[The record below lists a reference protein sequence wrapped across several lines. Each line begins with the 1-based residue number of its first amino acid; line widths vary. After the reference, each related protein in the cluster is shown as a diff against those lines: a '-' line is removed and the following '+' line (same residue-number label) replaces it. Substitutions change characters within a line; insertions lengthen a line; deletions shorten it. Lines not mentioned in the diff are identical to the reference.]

1 MPRPRTL
8 RKDLPPR
15 LYCEDGIYF
24 FRPKSGKR
32 ITFGSDERVARA
44 EYWKLVGRHTDKR
57 SDSTPGAA
65 VHASVRRATKG
76 SNAAELQ
83 FMRSHDLW
91 PAESSRGRRRG
102 RASVWSPSAGASGA
116 GHHGRG

>member
-1 MPRPRTL
+1 MPRPRKL

-57 SDSTPGAA
+57 TLGPIMDAWLEEHAA
-65 VHASVRRATKG
+65 DIRLRTFDDYKACIANLKAHSVTCIQMMSRRQICTTTIAP
-76 SNAAELQ
+76 AA
-83 FMRSHDLW
+83 
-91 PAESSRGRRRG
+91 
-102 RASVWSPSAGASGA
+102 
-116 GHHGRG
+116 